1 MRPSTMKKFDFNSFV
16 QEQSDQFKDKLTFDE
31 VKKLLYIGEDA
42 YTKDSPN
49 STGKTLVL
57 DFLAFKGKKDD
68 GSIINY
74 AEKLNKGLT
83 LWITKDSNLKG
94 KSSIFKIIKFALT
107 GDNSIKDDV
116 NKWIEEIFLCFTI
129 GVHQYT
135 IHLFNKKGLLGK
147 LYNLELNSWE
157 QLDSVQK
164 TPVFETHT
172 KDDFKNEIQDF
183 FFKQFSY
190 YSLKWTQS
198 SSKKDNLDL
207 VESSA
212 SWKTYFKS
220 IYLESKDYGVLFL
233 SGSLHHQGQKIF
245 QTLMGLEL
253 TFAINQL
260 TIKKDKL
267 LNEKAKEKIQTQN
280 TYDDNL
286 KKKESISKE
295 LSGIYLQIEALN
307 KVSMSDSNNELLTI
321 DKQYKLLISQYGE
334 LTKVE
339 DEYRKL
345 KKTKE
350 STEERIEAKKKTY
363 SSIENRID
371 SIKKNILNL
380 NQHIEIGIMLSD
392 LEVKNCPSCHHV
404 VDEAKKSANLNAHK
418 CPLCNDKIDDSYE
431 ENTESYKI
439 KIEELQI
446 ELNQAEQQKTI
457 VKNEVDVI
465 KKLLL
470 GLSSSLTEKVK
481 SLQIVDMDTLL
492 QQIQTIQSKRN
503 EILAQSPVNNKQ
515 REELIAKKAVL
526 EYQLKEIEKSSLKTT
541 ISSSEV
547 SIKLL
552 EKAIETLLNE
562 RYEIGINTI
571 THLQELML
579 KELNSFGLTSI
590 TAINITEKFDVKYTQ
605 GGEEI
610 SFEKI
615 SEGEQLRAKLA
626 FYLSL
631 IQLDIEYDMGKHTRF
646 LMIDSPGREEA
657 GKIYMDGLINVL
669 KDIENRYQD
678 KLQILIA
685 TADSRFENVLKNQF
699 VYPEET
705 YVF

>member
-1 MRPSTMKKFDFNSFV
+1 MKKFDFNSFV
-16 QEQSDQFKDKLTFDE
+16 QEQSEQFKDKLTFDE
-31 VKKLLYIGEDA
+31 VKNLLYIGEEA

-57 DFLAFKGKKDD
+57 DYLAFKGKKDD

-74 AEKLNKGLT
+74 SEKFNKGLT
-83 LWITKDSNLKG
+83 IWITKDSNLKG

-135 IHLFNKKGLLGK
+135 IHLFNKKGLVGK
-147 LYNLELNSWE
+147 LYNLKLNSWE
-157 QLDSVQK
+157 QLESVQK
-164 TPVFETHT
+164 APVFETHT

-183 FFKQFSY
+183 FFKQFAY

-198 SSKKDNLDL
+198 SPRKDNLDL

-253 TFAINQL
+253 TYAINQL

-280 TYDDNL
+280 TQDNNL
-286 KKKESISKE
+286 KKKESINTE
-295 LSGIYLQIEALN
+295 LSAIYLQIEALN
-307 KVSMSDSNNELLTI
+307 VVPMPDNNNELLTI
-321 DKQYKLLISQYGE
+321 DKQYKLLISQYE
-334 LTKVE
+334 QLTKVE

-350 STEERIEAKKKTY
+350 STEERLEAKKKTY
-363 SSIENRID
+363 NSIENRID

-392 LEVKNCPSCHHV
+392 LEVKNCPSCHHF
-404 VDEAKKSANLNAHK
+404 VDEAKKNANLNAHK
-418 CPLCNDKIDDSYE
+418 CPLCNDNIEDSDE
-431 ENTESYKI
+431 EDTESYELKI
-439 KIEELQI
+439 KELQI
-446 ELNQAEQQKTI
+446 ELNQAEQQKIT

-465 KKLLL
+465 KNQLQELRASLAEKEKILQTTDIDALLL
-470 GLSSSLTEKVK
+470 
-481 SLQIVDMDTLL
+481 
-492 QQIQTIQSKRN
+492 QIQSTQSKKN
-503 EILAQSPVNNKQ
+503 KILAQNPIDNRQ

-526 EYQLKEIEKSSLKTT
+526 EYQLKEIETSSTQASA
-541 ISSSEV
+541 SSNEV

-552 EKAIETLLNE
+552 EKAIETLVNK
-562 RYEIGINTI
+562 RYEIGISTI
-571 THLQELML
+571 ERLQELML
-579 KELNSFGLTSI
+579 KEVHSFGITSI
-590 TAINITEKFDVKYTQ
+590 KAINITEKFDVKYTQ

-657 GKIYMDGLINVL
+657 GKKYMEGLIYVL
-669 KDIENRYQD
+669 KDIEKRYQD

-685 TADSRFENVLKNQF
+685 TADSRFENELKNQF

-705 YVF
+705 YIF